1 MFQLTSAETLRVVQV
16 TDTHLFGDVGGKLL
30 GIPTYDSMQAVLAQL
45 SEFPFRA
52 DAMLVT
58 GDLSQDGS
66 EQSYRLLD
74 DALASFGAPVFW
86 LPGNHDEPQNLELV
100 GRERDHLHKIIRSDY
115 WQIVMLDSQVEG
127 AVFGQLSP
135 SELQMLEQALKDAP
149 DLHTL
154 VCLHHHPI
162 PMNSQWMDNIG
173 LRNRHELMDMLA
185 AYDNAKAVLWG
196 HVHQTCDGYVSGVR
210 LMSTPSTCIQFEPH
224 TSDFSLDDVAPGFRW
239 LELHKDGRISTG
251 VERLSEVSFEVDRTQ
266 TGY

>member
-1 MFQLTSAETLRVVQV
+1 MFQLTSAETLRIVQV

-30 GIPTYDSMQAVLAQL
+30 GVPTYDSMHAVLSQL
-45 SEFPFRA
+45 DAFPFQA

-74 DALASFGAPVFW
+74 DAMARFGAPVFW
-86 LPGNHDEPQNLELV
+86 LPGNHDEPRNLEKV
-100 GRERDHLHKIIRSDY
+100 GRERDHLHKVIRSEH

-127 AVFGQLSP
+127 AVFGQLRQE
-135 SELQMLEQALKDAP
+135 ELDMLERALTERE

-162 PMNSQWMDNIG
+162 PMNSEWMDNIG
-173 LRNRHELMDMLA
+173 LRNRQALMDILSSH
-185 AYDNAKAVLWG
+185 DNAKGVLWG
-196 HVHQTCDGYVSGVR
+196 HVHQSCDGYVNGVR
-210 LMSTPSTCIQFEPH
+210 LMSTPSTCIQFEPQ
-224 TSDFSLDDVAPGFRW
+224 TSGFSLDEAAPGFRW

-251 VERLSEVSFEVDRTQ
+251 VERLSHVSFAVDRTQ

>member
-16 TDTHLFGDVGGKLL
+16 TDTHLFGDIGGKLL
-30 GIPTYDSMQAVLAQL
+30 GVPTYDSMQAVLAQL
-45 SEFPFRA
+45 DDFEFSA
-52 DAMLVT
+52 DALLVT

-74 DALASFGAPVFW
+74 DALERYQSPVFW
-86 LPGNHDEPQNLELV
+86 LPGNHDAPHNLEKV
-100 GRERDHLHKIIRSDY
+100 GREKDRLHKVIRAKH

-127 AVFGQLSP
+127 AVFGQLKQ
-135 SELQMLEQALKDAP
+135 SELDLLEQALIEEP
-149 DLHTL
+149 ELHTL

-162 PMNSQWMDNIG
+162 RMNSEWMDNIG
-173 LRNRHELMDMLA
+173 LRNRSELMDILA
-185 AYDNAKAVLWG
+185 AHDNAKAVLWG
-196 HVHQTCDGYVSGVR
+196 HVHQSCDGYVNGVR
-210 LMSTPSTCIQFEPH
+210 LMSTPSTCIQFEPQ

-251 VERLSEVSFEVDRTQ
+251 VERLSNVSFDVDRTQ